1 MDENTQKSAIVNQ
14 QSLINIAVIGSGT
27 MGSGIAQVAATAG
40 CIVKLFDLN
49 QKNSNSSLNDKTIID
64 LNELKH
70 ILNNFMINTV

>member
-1 MDENTQKSAIVNQ
+1 MDEKTQKSEIVNQ

-49 QKNSNSSLNDKTIID
+49 QEALSKVKMLWKFLYLNW
-64 LNELKH
+64 LKKKK
-70 ILNNFMINTV
+70 